1 MIKSF
6 EGGRGVAALLVALFH
21 LKIFAGQ
28 LALIRNGYLLVDLFF
43 VMSGF
48 LMCLLYRQ
56 KLERPEA
63 MPPFLLRRFG
73 RLFPLLVF
81 ATVAYVLVLNLK
93 SALRNLAVAH
103 GYLASHGTPAMLAQ
117 DWPTWSELASTVTMT
132 HGMGLFDRLI
142 LNPVSWSISVEFY
155 AYVLFAIL
163 CLLFRAGLRMA
174 VFLSF
179 AILAGALLAWV
190 GIARRDC
197 LDAGGCLDVTHDFG
211 YVRCVAAFMLG
222 ALMVHLRLYLDR
234 STGWLRDGVDG
245 APVQLA
251 LLALLGAGLSL
262 VDAWPALGFAFTPL
276 FALLILSLCRDC
288 GPLSRLL
295 ACRPFQLLGERSY
308 SIYMLHPVVLL
319 LMEPLLR
326 RNHGVAASLAV
337 MAGYV
342 LVVVWISGYT
352 LAWVEQPCRD
362 WFNGLLAR
370 KRNKL
375 GAETLL

>member
-6 EGGRGVAALLVALFH
+6 EGSRGVAALLVALFH
-21 LKIFAGQ
+21 LKLFAPQ

-48 LMCLLYRQ
+48 LMCLLYSQ
-56 KLERPEA
+56 KLERPGA

-81 ATVAYVLVLNLK
+81 ASVAYVLVLNLK
-93 SALRNLAVAH
+93 SALRNLAMAH

-117 DWPTWSELASTVTMT
+117 DWPTWGEVASTLTLT
-132 HGMGLFDRLI
+132 HGMGLFDHLI

-155 AYVLFAIL
+155 AYVLFATL
-163 CLLFRAGLRMA
+163 CLLFRARLRTA
-174 VFLSF
+174 AFLLF
-179 AILAGALLAWV
+179 AIVAGALLAWAGV
-190 GIARRDC
+190 VWRDC
-197 LDAGGCLDVTHDFG
+197 LAAGRCLDVTYDFG
-211 YVRCVAAFMLG
+211 YARCVAGFMLG

-234 STGWLRDGVDG
+234 CGARLRDGMDS

-251 LLALLGAGLSL
+251 LLALPGAGLLL
-262 VDAWPALGFAFTPL
+262 VEAWPALGFAFPAL
-276 FALLILSLCRDC
+276 FALLILSLCRDR

-295 ACRPFQLLGERSY
+295 AGRPFQLLGERSY
-308 SIYMLHPVVLL
+308 SVYMLHPVLLL

-326 RNHGVAASLAV
+326 RDHGVAASVAM

-342 LVVVWISGYT
+342 VLLVWLSGHT
-352 LAWVEQPCRD
+352 LAWIEQPCRD
-362 WFNGLLAR
+362 WFNGLLMR
-370 KRNKL
+370 RRNKL
-375 GAETLL
+375 QALP